1 MTCIQYTEFYYLP
14 ESILCYL
21 LLSSFILH
29 KHRLIFKFEK
39 GILQFI
45 LRLIYDS

>member
-1 MTCIQYTEFYYLP
+1 MTCIQYAEFYHLP

-21 LLSSFILH
+21 LLLSFILH
-29 KHRLIFKFEK
+29 KYRLLFKFEK

-45 LRLIYDS
+45 LLLIYDS